1 MNLIE
6 KLQQCKINAMKRK
19 DTERKSVLSYIIA
32 EIKRQADSKDP
43 SDENCIKT
51 IQKQIQSNKDVMIN
65 IENIDTRFSDKE
77 KLISENNILSEFL
90 PEELSEEEIKNIIQD
105 NLNEKSSIGQMM
117 GLIQKYAKENGK
129 ILNGKKASY
138 IVKSELS

>member
-129 ILNGKKASY
+129 ILNGKKASD
-138 IVKSELS
+138 IVKGELS